1 MGIGVIAPILSP
13 KMGKMA
19 AEDRVD
25 RTVATA
31 SAAEATDST

>member
-1 MGIGVIAPILSP
+1 MGSGVIAPILSP
-13 KMGKMA
+13 EMGKMA

-31 SAAEATDST
+31 TAAEVTDST